1 MIDFEKIRSSFPI
14 LDVKVNDNKL
24 VYFDN
29 AATTQTPTQVTN
41 SIRDYFN
48 KQNSNIHR
56 GVHHLSNISTEEFEQ
71 SRKKVKEFIGAEKE
85 EEIVFTRGTTDSI
98 NLVATSCQKFLKNGD
113 EILISEMEHHSN
125 IVPWQLCA
133 EKTGAKLKVV
143 SVTKEGE
150 IDMDHLEKLLN
161 EKTKILSITHISNTL
176 GTINP
181 ISEIT
186 KLARKFDTK
195 VFIDGAQAIAHQ
207 KVNVTELDVDF
218 YCFSAHKLYG
228 PTGVGVL
235 YGKEE
240 ILEKLPPYQG
250 GGEMIELVTFE
261 KTTYA
266 KLPSK
271 FEAGTPNISGVIAL
285 GKAIEFIEEIN
296 LDLIFEYEDML
307 LNHYNEKSNKIEY
320 YEPFGTSLN
329 KSAIASFNL
338 KKVHHY
344 DIGVLLDNMGIAVRT
359 GHHCTQPL
367 HKKFNL
373 AGTIRASFGIYNTKS
388 EIDYFFDCLSKAYKM
403 LY

>member
-56 GVHHLSNISTEEFEQ
+56 GVHHLSNISTEDFEQ

-98 NLVATSCQKFLKNGD
+98 NLVATSYQKFLKNGD

-228 PTGVGVL
+228 PKGIGLL
-235 YGKEE
+235 YISQKDPKVT
-240 ILEKLPPYQG
+240 LEMQMDG
-250 GGEMIELVTFE
+250 GGHEKGYRSGTLPVPLIVGFAKAMEICENRRKLEYHKLGKLRNFLFKGIQIEHPDVILNGSFDSRLSHNLNLCFPIIPLR
-261 KTTYA
+261 YMPFIGSYMS
-266 KLPSK
+266 LIPSK
-271 FEAGTPNISGVIAL
+271 ALSIPN
-285 GKAIEFIEEIN
+285 
-296 LDLIFEYEDML
+296 
-307 LNHYNEKSNKIEY
+307 
-320 YEPFGTSLN
+320 
-329 KSAIASFNL
+329 
-338 KKVHHY
+338 
-344 DIGVLLDNMGIAVRT
+344 
-359 GHHCTQPL
+359 
-367 HKKFNL
+367 
-373 AGTIRASFGIYNTKS
+373 
-388 EIDYFFDCLSKAYKM
+388 CLSS
-403 LY
+403 

>member
-1 MIDFEKIRSSFPI
+1 MIDFDKIRGSFPI

-85 EEIVFTRGTTDSI
+85 EEIVFTKGTTDSI
-98 NLVATSCQKFLKNGD
+98 NLVATSYQKFLKNGY

-228 PTGVGVL
+228 PTGVGIL

-296 LDLIFEYEDML
+296 LDLIFEYEAML
-307 LNHYNEKSNKIEY
+307 
-320 YEPFGTSLN
+320 
-329 KSAIASFNL
+329 
-338 KKVHHY
+338 
-344 DIGVLLDNMGIAVRT
+344 
-359 GHHCTQPL
+359 
-367 HKKFNL
+367 
-373 AGTIRASFGIYNTKS
+373 
-388 EIDYFFDCLSKAYKM
+388 
-403 LY
+403 